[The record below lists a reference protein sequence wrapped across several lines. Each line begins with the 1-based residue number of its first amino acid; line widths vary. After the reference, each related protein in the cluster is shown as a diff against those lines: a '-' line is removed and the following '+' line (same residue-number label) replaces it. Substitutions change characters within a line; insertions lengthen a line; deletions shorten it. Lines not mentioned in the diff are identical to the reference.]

1 MSLAQLHQLPL
12 LAPRRPL
19 DYGNFPVAYRAAREP
34 PRATKGPDGPESD
47 SQEAREQQEAK
58 VLKAVLPKTGLFA
71 LEDTKKEVYARSLP
85 SFDPAKR
92 GGRYT
97 SDFIW

>member
-1 MSLAQLHQLPL
+1 VRAIQ
-12 LAPRRPL
+12 RPE
-19 DYGNFPVAYRAAREP
+19 GSEP
-34 PRATKGPDGPESD
+34 E